1 MMENKNINNLEENE
15 VLDGQSG
22 VEELLNSPIKT
33 TETFENVDGKNE
45 SKKNAKIST
54 VAVRTS
60 QEVRELWDKVSSG
73 KEKEEVL
80 KAALNALILSEK
92 EDLSDYGKAIDNF
105 VYHTRALTQEY
116 TNVLQILTDTEERV
130 KVEFKSDIDKVKKAN
145 AMLLNE
151 KTELKEELSAYKQE
165 KNRLLEDRESAL
177 LSVKS
182 LEELYQVVESDL
194 KREKETVTDL
204 REQLSD
210 FKDLKIKFV
219 KQGER
224 NSELVNSINMLKKDL
239 NNLKTDLATKET
251 ENKLLNKDIENK
263 TNELKSIKES
273 NLKEIARVEE
283 IISYKNIQVC
293 ELKEEVKTLK
303 EENKTL
309 FNSNTEKE
317 IILNKQEININKLNN
332 NLQNKDKEIELLK
345 SKNKEIELL
354 NNKLENSLKNK
365 NLDIEK
371 LKVELLKLSKDK

>member
-1 MMENKNINNLEENE
+1 MENKNINNLEENE